1 MSKKLRGNGLFESSR
16 MMLPEHKE
24 AYNEHRKHLERQT
37 RPQLDDEEAE
47 RIFRILAES
56 MRLRAK
62 AALLLFR
69 EEGPSAANGV
79 VVNVDPL
86 RRRIRLAQDGDF
98 RWIDVADIIDAAL
111 D

>member
-1 MSKKLRGNGLFESSR
+1 MSKKLRGNGLFEASR

-24 AYNEHRKHLERQT
+24 AYNEHRKHLEHQT
-37 RPQLDDEEAE
+37 RPQLDDQEAE

-62 AALLLFR
+62 VALLLFR
-69 EEGPSAANGV
+69 EEGPAATDGV
-79 VVNVDPL
+79 VVSLDPL
-86 RRRIRLAQDGDF
+86 QRRIRLAQDGDF
-98 RWIDVADIIDAAL
+98 RWIDVTDIIDAAL